1 MPGQP
6 KARCSRAIRKLLEAT
21 KAVVVRRCGLNWSE
35 EANCFPLGGNFRSVS
50 VRIGSQKA
58 ALAGLPMGWGLSPV
72 FHPCQGQRRTRSH
85 CGSVCTPHHLLRA
98 PCQKRTQ
105 EQASGYWIT
114 SATAR
119 SDGGTARP
127 SAFAVLRLM
136 ISSNLLGCSTG
147 ISPGFVPRR
156 ILSTMSAACRNRL
169 A

>member
-1 MPGQP
+1 VGVIVTRQRSLHVVIAQALRETEGLL
-6 KARCSRAIRKLLEAT
+6 ARLTR
-21 KAVVVRRCGLNWSE
+21 G
-35 EANCFPLGGNFRSVS
+35 CFPLGGNFRSVS

-85 CGSVCTPHHLLRA
+85 CGSVCTPHHLLLA